1 MSDSLSASQYTESTA
16 EIVSA
21 YVKNNTVDASHLRE
35 LIAAVGASL
44 RDVSEGTG
52 TTEKS
57 TPAVPVDRSVKK
69 EHVVCLV
76 CGEKLK
82 MLRRHLQSA
91 HGLTPDAYRELY
103 GLKADHPLVAPDYA
117 KTRSR
122 LAKEIGLGHANG
134 RGRSRRR

>member
-1 MSDSLSASQYTESTA
+1 MSDSLSANQYTESTA
-16 EIVSA
+16 EIVAA

-57 TPAVPVDRSVKK
+57 APAVPVGRSVKK
-69 EHVVCLV
+69 DHVVCLI

-82 MLRRHLQSA
+82 MLRRHLRSA
-91 HGLTPDAYRELY
+91 HGLSPDAYRELY
-103 GLKADHPLVAPDYA
+103 GLKSDHPLVAPDYA
-117 KTRSR
+117 KVRSR
-122 LAKEIGLGHANG
+122 LAKQTGLGHSNG
-134 RGRSRRR
+134 RGR

>member
-44 RDVSEGTG
+44 RDVSEGPG
-52 TTEKS
+52 TTEKPA
-57 TPAVPVDRSVKK
+57 PAVPVGRSVKK
-69 EHVVCLV
+69 DHVVCLV
-76 CGEKLK
+76 CGDELK
-82 MLRRHLQSA
+82 MLRRHLRSS
-91 HGLTPDAYRELY
+91 HDLSPEAYRELFR
-103 GLKADHPLVAPDYA
+103 LKADHPLVAPDYA

-122 LAKEIGLGHANG
+122 LAKEIGLGHTNS
-134 RGRSRRR
+134 RGRSRR